1 MLQSFKLAWR
11 AYQVLM
17 TKHPWKVQILTS
29 GGLVGFS
36 DIVSQ
41 QLVERQGLAN
51 HNVKRTIKMTTVGLI
66 YVGPILGVWY
76 RTLDRLV
83 VGQTKTAA
91 FKKMLFDQFALA
103 PCFLAGFIVV
113 TGFLGGL
120 SQEKIWLKLQ
130 KDYKTTLLSNYAIWP
145 TAQLLNFYFIP
156 LEHRKTI
163 FKEAAEWCST
173 FLWASNSHRFTDV
186 SRTPCAWYKAGGE
199 FYGLK
204 AQEDT
209 LSQQAVSINSRHF
222 AVTAPRLQ
230 ISSQY
235 DGNTLDFHCSLFPT
249 GHSHLSCVSSC
260 RSKYFQHSRFQC
272 QYRY

>member
-91 FKKMLFDQFALA
+91 FKKMLFDQ
-103 PCFLAGFIVV
+103 
-113 TGFLGGL
+113 
-120 SQEKIWLKLQ
+120 
-130 KDYKTTLLSNYAIWP
+130 DYKTTLLSNYAIWP

-230 ISSQY
+230 DISYPNINVLWKSFMHLLTTTGLFVHGIKLGENRMELKRKQIPTA
-235 DGNTLDFHCSLFPT
+235 NEPFLPTLD
-249 GHSHLSCVSSC
+249 V
-260 RSKYFQHSRFQC
+260 
-272 QYRY
+272 